1 MGPHFLIKMA
11 SVFVGNIP
19 YGVTEDQLKDIFGEA
34 GSVVSFR
41 IVHDRET
48 GRSKGFGFCEY
59 QDPSSAAAA
68 MRDLNGY
75 EINGRTCEL
84 TVPTGNKKR
93 LQSLFKRGSK
103 KKKKKKKVF
112 KSFLKG
118 EKKKKKKKKK

>member
-1 MGPHFLIKMA
+1 MGHFSGYCSIRASKRDSADSPAVVNIDQFRLSGNHITQIHKSITMA
-11 SVFVGNIP
+11 SVFVCNIP
-19 YGVTEDQLKDIFGEA
+19 YGVTEDQLKEIFGEA

-75 EINGRTCEL
+75 EINGRTL
-84 TVPTGNKKR
+84 RVDSANRK
-93 LQSLFKRGSK
+93 
-103 KKKKKKKVF
+103 
-112 KSFLKG
+112 
-118 EKKKKKKKKK
+118 

>member
-1 MGPHFLIKMA
+1 MGFSLATSNSEQSGSDSTLSMGLIKMA

-34 GSVVSFR
+34 CSVVSFR

-75 EINGRTCEL
+75 EINGRTL
-84 TVPTGNKKR
+84 RVDSANRK
-93 LQSLFKRGSK
+93 
-103 KKKKKKKVF
+103 
-112 KSFLKG
+112 
-118 EKKKKKKKKK
+118 